1 MALIRFLGRIGAID
15 KAEAEALAASVPSSG
30 KREIEIAR
38 EHLDEEKI
46 AGLLA
51 KHLGVGLVDLTS
63 EAIVPDALKRFS
75 KELASKYDA
84 MPIRQESGGKLLV
97 AFANPLDGDAIKSL
111 EFAARCK
118 VQVSVATL
126 AQVRNAIKH
135 HYYFNEELSS
145 MLGEASLGEGGVEVF
160 EAPKEDDAQD
170 LLDSG
175 SRSDK
180 SSVVRLVQLILM
192 EGLRIGASDIHI
204 EPTETSVVVRYRIN
218 GVLEQGV
225 VAPKALQNQVVARI
239 KVMASLDIT
248 ERRKP
253 QDGALRVRYQDHA
266 ADVRVSVL
274 PTPIGEKV
282 VLRLLGGEAQS
293 HALTTI
299 GLAERDLAILEREI
313 RRPEG
318 MILISG
324 PTGSGK
330 TSTAHSVLKAISGSK
345 LNIVS
350 IENPIEYRLRGVT
363 QVEIN
368 EKAGLT
374 FAGTLRSILRQDPD
388 VIFVGEIR
396 DMETAKIA
404 LQAAQTGHLVLST
417 VHTIDATASVT
428 RLLDLGI
435 EASLVATSLRLL
447 IAQRLLRQICSACKE
462 PYEVPEAELV
472 RFGSAAKTITATFH
486 GKGCNQCRRTGYS
499 GRIGIF
505 EVIPISGTMRGM
517 LDEGVP
523 ETVLRNQARLEG
535 ARSMRSMAIDAVN
548 AGETTVEDVLRVIP
562 SDDTEK
568 ASGSQSRVPG
578 ANMAEL
584 ETDDARRMPPALERS
599 ASALRES
606 SDRLE
611 RSGPL
616 AIAGLDPEA
625 AAAPLT
631 EYTVLAVDDEPIN
644 LELIRLCLRK
654 APLPIKVLTA
664 ESGPAALALLEHE
677 TVQLALLDMM
687 MPGMTGI
694 ELCQRIRAERRYSA
708 MPVLMITALDD
719 TSSKQGA
726 FTAGSD
732 DYLTKPVNR
741 DELIMRVV
749 RALERTY
756 GARPNRAAASPAEA
770 KPDSRALFREV

>member
-1 MALIRFLGRIGAID
+1 LALIRFLGSIGAIN
-15 KAEAEALAASVPSSG
+15 KADAEGLAASVATSG
-30 KREIEIAR
+30 KREIELAR
-38 EHLDEEKI
+38 EHLEEEKI
-46 AGLLA
+46 ASLLA
-51 KHLGVGLVDLTS
+51 KQLGVSLLDLTA
-63 EAIVPDALKRFS
+63 EAILPDALKRVG
-75 KELASKYDA
+75 KELASRYDA

-97 AFANPLDGDAIKSL
+97 AFADPLDTDAIKSL

-118 VQVSVATL
+118 VQVSVAVLT
-126 AQVRNAIKH
+126 QVRNAIKH

-145 MLGEASLGEGGVEVF
+145 MLSNSSLGEGGVEVV
-160 EAPKEDDAQD
+160 ESPKNDDAQE

-175 SRSDK
+175 SGADK

-253 QDGALRVRYQDHA
+253 QDGALRVRYQERA

-282 VLRLLGGEAQS
+282 VLRLLGGEAKG

-299 GLAERDLAILEREI
+299 GLSERDLAILEREI
-313 RRPEG
+313 GRPEG

-330 TSTAHSVLKAISGSK
+330 TSTAHSALKTISGSK

-350 IENPIEYRLRGVT
+350 IENPIEYRLKGIT

-396 DMETAKIA
+396 DTETAKIA

-417 VHTIDATASVT
+417 VHTIDATASIT

-435 EASLVATSLRLL
+435 DTSLVATSLRLL
-447 IAQRLLRQICSACKE
+447 IAQRLLRKICSACKE
-462 PYEVPEAELV
+462 PFEVPKVDLA
-472 RFGSAAKTITATFH
+472 RFGEAAKTITASFH

-499 GRIGIF
+499 GRIGVF
-505 EVIPISGTMRGM
+505 EVIPISGTLRAM

-523 ETVLRNQARLEG
+523 ETALRNQARVEG
-535 ARSMRSMAIDAVN
+535 ARSMRAMALDAVN
-548 AGETTVEDVLRVIP
+548 SGETTVEDVLRVIP

-568 ASGSQSRVPG
+568 TSATQSRGSVKSAPDPEIDVPH
-578 ANMAEL
+578 
-584 ETDDARRMPPALERS
+584 RMPPALERS

-606 SDRLE
+606 TARLE
-611 RSGPL
+611 QSAPL
-616 AIAGLDPEA
+616 AVAGLDAEMS
-625 AAAPLT
+625 AAPRT

-677 TVQLALLDMM
+677 TVQLALLDVM
-687 MPGMTGI
+687 MPGMSGI
-694 ELCQRIRAERRYSA
+694 ELCQRIRAERRHAA

-756 GARPNRAAASPAEA
+756 GATQAPAAPQGER
-770 KPDSRALFREV
+770 KPEPRALFRDA